1 MKIQWMLPLVLATA
15 MPMTSV
21 AEEKEADPKSPPP
34 ATTTETP
41 SSKVQALAD
50 KYKVPPADVQGL
62 RDKKMGWG
70 EIDKA
75 LAISQKS
82 GKPLPEVMKLR
93 ESGMGWGQIA
103 QKYGFKLGDVAG
115 KGDKGERGE
124 KGDRGEKGK
133 DREERAKDR
142 GASGHGDHGASDKG
156 HGGGKGHR

>member
-1 MKIQWMLPLVLATA
+1 MKIHWMLPLALAAA

-21 AEEKEADPKSPPP
+21 AEEKETDPKSPP
-34 ATTTETP
+34 AATTETP
-41 SSKVQALAD
+41 SPKVQELAD

-70 EIDKA
+70 EIDKS

-103 QKYGFKLGDVAG
+103 QKYGFKLGDVVG
-115 KGDKGERGE
+115 KGKDRDD
-124 KGDRGEKGK
+124 KGDRTEKGK
-133 DREERAKDR
+133 AREERAKEH
-142 GASGHGDHGASDKG
+142 GSGRSDHGDHGQSGKGQG
-156 HGGGKGHR
+156 HGKGR